1 MTRAD
6 ASSLDP
12 IFVRHWTFVIRH
24 SYVQLSKKAEAR
36 ISAFSN
42 CRNSNYKHVM
52 SLNLEILSKAATQ
65 ARGLCMDA
73 VQASQS
79 GHLGLPLGCAEMGA
93 VLYGYALKYNPDQPR
108 WINRDYFVLSAGHG
122 SMFLYA
128 WLHMSGYDLPMSEIK
143 RFRQLHS
150 KTPGHPEFGET
161 PGVECTTGPL
171 GQGVGNAVGIAV
183 AMKMAAARFNT
194 AEHRIFDQHC
204 ICLAG
209 DGCLQEGV
217 SAEASAFAGHFGLDN
232 LILIYDSNAVTL
244 DGPSTA
250 TQSEDTAARF
260 KAYGFDVQEING
272 HDMQAFLDAL
282 NTAKESDNGRPKFIV
297 AHTLIGKGIPE
308 VEGTFKAHGE
318 AGAKFIDAAR
328 KGIGLP
334 DEHYFVS
341 QDVYDYFAEH
351 KKKLLADYNRW
362 EQTFDAWRKKNPDKA
377 QLVEEGIERKI
388 PTDLLARIPE
398 FPKDAKLATRKA
410 GSEALQP
417 IAQSVPLL
425 ISGSAD
431 LHGSTLNYIKDGG
444 DFTRNTPAGRNIH
457 FGIREHGMCAILNGI
472 SYHGMFRASGA
483 TFLVFTDYC
492 RASIR
497 LAALS
502 KLPNIYIFTHDSIGV
517 GEDGPTHEPV
527 ETVSSVRVMPNI
539 DVIRPA
545 DPEETAGAFVA
556 AMQRTD
562 GPTFLALTRQTVPIL
577 NDIDAK
583 LRREGVARGGYI
595 AKKEKGKLGLIILSC
610 GSELQHAL
618 AAAKELG
625 DAVRVVS
632 MPCFERFNRQPE
644 KYRQEVLPNSCR
656 KRVAIE
662 AGVTDIWY
670 QYVGLDGKVV
680 GLHEFGLSAPGAEV
694 MKERGIDAKHVIEA
708 AKSL

>member
-1 MTRAD
+1 
-6 ASSLDP
+6 
-12 IFVRHWTFVIRH
+12 
-24 SYVQLSKKAEAR
+24 
-36 ISAFSN
+36 
-42 CRNSNYKHVM
+42 M
-52 SLNLEILSKAATQ
+52 SLNIEILSRAANE

-73 VQASQS
+73 VQASKS

-93 VLYGYALKYNPDQPR
+93 VLYGYALKYNPDEPR

-183 AMKMAAARFNT
+183 ATKMAAARFNT
-194 AEHRIFDQHC
+194 AEHRIFDQHV

-209 DGCLQEGV
+209 DGCMQEGV
-217 SAEASAFAGHFGLDN
+217 ASEASAFAGHFGLDN

-244 DGPSTA
+244 DA
-250 TQSEDTAARF
+250 AAKETQSESTGKRF
-260 KAYGFDVQEING
+260 DAYGFDVQEIDG
-272 HDMQAFLDAL
+272 EDMQQFLDAL
-282 NTAKESDNGRPKFIV
+282 NVAKQRDNGKPQFII

-308 VEGTFKAHGE
+308 VAGTHKAHGE
-318 AGAKFIDAAR
+318 AGWKYVDAAR
-328 KGIGLP
+328 KGLGLP

-341 QDVYDYFAEH
+341 QEVRDYFAQH
-351 KKKLLADYNRW
+351 KKKLVVDYDRW
-362 EQTFDAWRKKNPDKA
+362 EKIYNEWRTKNPDKA
-377 QLVEEGIERKI
+377 KMLDDGIERKV
-388 PTDLLARIPE
+388 PADLLSRIAE
-398 FPKDAKLATRKA
+398 FPKDSKLATRKA

-417 IAQSVPLL
+417 IAQAMPLL
-425 ISGSAD
+425 MSGSAD
-431 LHGSTLNYIKDGG
+431 LHGSTLNYIKGG
-444 DFTRNTPAGRNIH
+444 EDFTRDNPKGRNVH

-472 SYHGMFRASGA
+472 SYHGLFRASGA

-502 KLPNIYIFTHDSIGV
+502 HLPNTYIFTHDSIGV

-527 ETVSSVRVMPNI
+527 ETVSSVRLMPNI

-562 GPTFLALTRQTVPIL
+562 GPTLLALTRQVVPTL
-577 NDIDAK
+577 NEIDVN
-583 LRREGVARGGYI
+583 LRREGVWRGGYI
-595 AKKEKGKLGLIILSC
+595 AKREKGKLELIIMSC

-625 DAVRVVS
+625 EGARVVS
-632 MPCFERFNRQPE
+632 MPCFERFARESE
-644 KYRQEVLPNSCR
+644 KYREEVLPKSCR

-662 AGVTDIWY
+662 AGITQIWD

-694 MKERGIDAKHVIEA
+694 MKERGIDAQHVIEA
-708 AKSL
+708 VNALS

>member
-1 MTRAD
+1 
-6 ASSLDP
+6 
-12 IFVRHWTFVIRH
+12 
-24 SYVQLSKKAEAR
+24 
-36 ISAFSN
+36 
-42 CRNSNYKHVM
+42 M
-52 SLNLEILSKAATQ
+52 SLNIEALSRAATE

-93 VLYGYALKYNPDQPR
+93 VLYGYALKYNPDKPR
-108 WINRDYFVLSAGHG
+108 WIGRDYFVLSAGHG

-128 WLHMSGYDLPMSEIK
+128 WLHMSGYDLAMSEIK

-150 KTPGHPEFGET
+150 KTPGHPEFGDT

-183 AMKMAAARFNT
+183 AMKMAAARFNSS
-194 AEHRIFDQHC
+194 EHRIFDQHC
-204 ICLAG
+204 ICIAG

-244 DGPSTA
+244 DAPA
-250 TQSEDTAARF
+250 KMTQSEDTAARF

-282 NTAKESDNGRPKFIV
+282 NIAKESDNGRPKFIV

-318 AGAKFIDAAR
+318 AGAKFVDAAR
-328 KGIGLP
+328 KGLGLP
-334 DEHYFVS
+334 EEHYFVS
-341 QDVYDYFAEH
+341 KETYDYFAAH
-351 KKKLLADYNRW
+351 KKKLLAEYDRW
-362 EQTFDAWRKKNPDKA
+362 EKIYNDWRKKNAEEAK
-377 QLVEEGIERKI
+377 QLEAAIDRKVDV
-388 PTDLLARIPE
+388 DLLSKIPE

-417 IAQSVPLL
+417 VAQAMPLL

-444 DFTRNTPAGRNIH
+444 DFTRETPSGRNIR
-457 FGIREHGMCAILNGI
+457 FGIREHGMCAIMNGI
-472 SYHGMFRASGA
+472 SYHGIFRASGA

-497 LAALS
+497 LGALS

-527 ETVSSVRVMPNI
+527 ETVSSVRVMPQI

-545 DPEETAGAFVA
+545 DPEETAGAFA
-556 AMQRTD
+556 AAAQRVD
-562 GPTFLALTRQTVPIL
+562 GPTLLALTRQVVPIL
-577 NDIDAK
+577 NDVDVK

-595 AKKEKGKLGLIILSC
+595 AKKEKGKLDLIIMSC

-625 DAVRVVS
+625 DGARVVS
-632 MPCFERFNRQPE
+632 MPCFERFNRQSE
-644 KYRQEVLPNSCR
+644 KYRDEVLPKSCR

-662 AGVTDIWY
+662 AGVTEIWY

-694 MKERGIDAKHVIEA
+694 MKERGIDAKHVVEA